1 MVTLTKNPRK
11 NRIRE
16 PFEGVT
22 VSDSTIGIKIAN
34 RSYFPII
41 EERPEQKKRLVLT
54 TVNDNQTSVQIDL
67 YRGDGKELQ
76 NALYIGSLIIDNI
89 EPSSKGGPEVELI
102 LGIDQE
108 KNLTATAADVSSGEK
123 QSLSVSLDALDE
135 DNLYD
140 IPDFDIDTSFEED
153 LVEELDEQEEPD
165 EDMFAESAVI
175 SEPIEREVRRSN
187 PWLILGL
194 VLLGLIILGVAGY
207 FIYRNFSGEEI
218 PPLFAR
224 GGDREIVVHN
234 GEQPVEMEEAEPA
247 EGVEEEAA
255 PASEA
260 APAEGSEP
268 QTEPPATAGMEPE
281 VLGGAWY
288 WIKRGDTLWDLSA
301 SFYRTPWRYGII
313 ARWNGIENPDLI
325 YAGSKIFIPE
335 L

>member
-1 MVTLTKNPRK
+1 M
-11 NRIRE
+11 
-16 PFEGVT
+16 
-22 VSDSTIGIKIAN
+22 SDSTIGIKIAN

-54 TVNDNQTSVQIDL
+54 TVNDDQSSVQIDL

-89 EPSSKGGPEVELI
+89 EPASKGDPEVELI

-123 QSLSVSLDALDE
+123 QSLSVSLDALEE

-140 IPDFDIDTSFEED
+140 IPDFDIDTTIDEEFIEETEED
-153 LVEELDEQEEPD
+153 GEEEEYEEEP
-165 EDMFAESAVI
+165 EEEMFAESAVI
-175 SEPIEREVRRSN
+175 AEPIEREVRRSN
-187 PWLILGL
+187 PWLIVGL
-194 VLLGLIILGVAGY
+194 VILGLIILGIAGF
-207 FIYRNFSGEEI
+207 FIYRGLSGEEI
-218 PPLFAR
+218 PPLLAR
-224 GGDREIVVHN
+224 GGDQEVVA
-234 GEQPVEMEEAEPA
+234 EEDGEPA
-247 EGVEEEAA
+247 EIEE
-255 PASEA
+255 P
-260 APAEGSEP
+260 APAEEP
-268 QTEPPATAGMEPE
+268 EAEEPVPAEEPPSAAAEEPPSESPPAAGAEPE

-325 YAGSKIFIPE
+325 YADSKIFIPE